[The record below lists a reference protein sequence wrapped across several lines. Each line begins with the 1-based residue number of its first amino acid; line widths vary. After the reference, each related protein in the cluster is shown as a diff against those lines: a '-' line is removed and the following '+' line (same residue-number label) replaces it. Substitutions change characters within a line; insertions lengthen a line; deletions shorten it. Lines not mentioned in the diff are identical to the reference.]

1 MKKTILLLS
10 ALLLLTSF
18 CDSPPKVVNIQPLG
32 KVSPKYIEQVKKS
45 VKRFYGYECV
55 VRPRKEVEEWMLS
68 EKRRRIEAE
77 RTIRKYNTS
86 ENLMFITERDICHR
100 KDSKN
105 PEYGIF
111 GLGLKSENTCIVS
124 TFRLRRKGEKKT
136 LERLEKVALHE
147 IGHNLGLNHCESKRC
162 MMNDA
167 KGTIKQV
174 DLAKVWLCEKCLDK
188 I

>member
-18 CDSPPKVVNIQPLG
+18 CDSPPKVVNIQPIG

-86 ENLMFITERDICHR
+86 ENLMFITKRFQKSRIWNLWTGIEIRKYLHCLDIPIAKKR
-100 KDSKN
+100 REKN
-105 PEYGIF
+105 SG
-111 GLGLKSENTCIVS
+111 TA
-124 TFRLRRKGEKKT
+124 RKGRT
-136 LERLEKVALHE
+136 A
-147 IGHNLGLNHCESKRC
+147 
-162 MMNDA
+162 
-167 KGTIKQV
+167 
-174 DLAKVWLCEKCLDK
+174 
-188 I
+188 